1 MRWTVPKPYP
11 YCHGVFD
18 PGVQEALALL
28 VASVDMSK
36 AQLVA
41 LAAKYNVDIT
51 ACKNSRQRTEAI
63 NEAVSNSST
72 SS

>member
-1 MRWTVPKPYP
+1 
-11 YCHGVFD
+11 
-18 PGVQEALALL
+18 
-28 VASVDMSK
+28 MSK